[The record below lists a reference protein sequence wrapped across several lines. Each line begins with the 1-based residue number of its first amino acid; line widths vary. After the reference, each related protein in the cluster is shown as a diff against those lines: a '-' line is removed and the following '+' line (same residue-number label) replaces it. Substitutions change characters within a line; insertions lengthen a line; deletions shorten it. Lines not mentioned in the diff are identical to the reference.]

1 MVAQQQI
8 LLETGPT
15 LGRDPFWTNVKLLL
29 GFNGANG
36 STGAPGMTDESSAAH
51 GTATVYAA
59 PAQISTAQA
68 KFGGSSLSVN
78 GTDGCGV
85 TFPDSPDWDFGFG
98 QFTIEGFFRFAASPS
113 NALLLSQWG
122 NGWAF
127 YFESGSLKFRS
138 GSVIDTN
145 VYNWVPTLNQWFH
158 IAVDRDAVSTAR
170 IYVDGV
176 MVSKTTS
183 YTPNLSNSTAVLE
196 IGTLTPGGFNGFNV
210 NGFID
215 EIRITNGVA
224 RYASDAGYNVVIAPF
239 PRL

>member
-1 MVAQQQI
+1 MVAQQQV
-8 LLETGPT
+8 LLETGFIF
-15 LGRDPFWTNVKLLL
+15 GHDPYWSNVKLLL

-78 GTDGCGV
+78 GTDGCGI
-85 TFPDSPDWDFGFG
+85 TFPDSNDWDFAFG
-98 QFTIEGFFRFAASPS
+98 PFTIEGFFRFVATPS
-113 NALLLSQWG
+113 NALLISQWS

-127 YFESGSLKFRS
+127 YFEGGSLKFRS
-138 GSVIDTN
+138 GSIIDTTA
-145 VYNWVPTLNQWFH
+145 YTWAPTLNQWFH
-158 IAVDRDAVSTAR
+158 VVVDRDVVSTAR
-170 IYVDGV
+170 IYVDGA

-183 YTPNLSNSTAVLE
+183 YTPNLSNSTAALE
-196 IGTLTPGGFNGFNV
+196 IGTLTPGGFNGYNV

-224 RYASDAGYNVVIAPF
+224 RYASDAGYPVVTAPF
-239 PRL
+239 PRF